1 MFKIALRNLFQEKT
15 RLAISIG
22 GVAFSVLLM
31 ILLQGLNVGFSNVLG
46 QYLGSV
52 KTDIWVAS
60 DNTGNIMDPS
70 FLPPTLGQEL
80 KKIDGV
86 ASAQPFGMQNVTASV
101 NGKDLAFYM
110 IAYDPSTSVGKPS
123 KVSEGSATPSK
134 DEIVIDRI
142 VAKSSKIKIGDSIPF
157 ADKKLKVV
165 GLSEGTFILSTS
177 FAFINKADAG
187 DIYTLPTTTNYWLVS
202 VTPGT
207 DVQTVQSAI
216 NSQIPEVN
224 AHTKGHFVKINVDLV
239 KDIVT
244 PVFGALVVL
253 GALIGIAVI
262 GLTIFTSTIEKA
274 KEYGILKAIGF
285 TNGKLYIIVLEQALI
300 AAIIGYAVGA
310 VLALGLNPLLT
321 GAVPQFI
328 TEIRPIDMAW
338 IFAVTIVMAVIATY
352 IPMRRLNKIDPAEVF
367 KA

>member
-1 MFKIALRNLFQEKT
+1 MFSIALKNLTQEKT
-15 RLAISIG
+15 RLLISIG

-31 ILLQGLNVGFSNVLG
+31 ILLQALNVGFSNVLG

-52 KTDIWVAS
+52 RTDMWVAS
-60 DNTGNIMDPS
+60 ANTGNIMDPS
-70 FLPPTLGQEL
+70 FLPPTLGQQL

-110 IAYDPSTSVGKPS
+110 IAYDSSTDIGKPS
-123 KVSEGSATPSK
+123 KVSEGSATPGEG
-134 DEIVIDRI
+134 EIVVDRI
-142 VAKSSKIKIGDSIPF
+142 IAKSNKIKIGDKIPF

-177 FAFINKADAG
+177 FAFINKADAS

-207 DVQTVQSAI
+207 DVKKVQSAI
-216 NSQIPEVN
+216 NSQIPDVN
-224 AHTKGHFVKINVDLV
+224 AHTKGHFVQVNVDLV

-300 AAIIGYAVGA
+300 AATVGYAVGA

-328 TEIRPIDMAW
+328 TQIRPIDMAW

>member
-1 MFKIALRNLFQEKT
+1 MFRIALRNLFQEKT
-15 RLAISIG
+15 RLAISVG

-52 KTDIWVAS
+52 PTDLWVAS
-60 DNTGNIMDPS
+60 ANTGNIMDPS
-70 FLPPTLGQEL
+70 FLPPTLGQRLE
-80 KKIDGV
+80 KIDGV
-86 ASAQPFGMQNVTASV
+86 ASARPFGMQNVTTSV

-110 IAYDPSTSVGKPS
+110 IAYDSSTNVGKPS
-123 KVSEGSATPSK
+123 KVSEGTATPGQG
-134 DEIVIDRI
+134 EIVIDRI
-142 VAKSSKIKIGDSIPF
+142 VAKSNKIKIGDSIPF

-187 DIYTLPTTTNYWLVS
+187 EIYTLPTTTNYWLVS
-202 VTPGT
+202 VAPGA
-207 DVQTVQSAI
+207 DVKKVQSAI
-216 NSQIPEVN
+216 NSQIPGVN
-224 AHTKGHFVKINVDLV
+224 AHTKDHFVQVNVNLV

-300 AAIIGYAVGA
+300 AAIVGYAVGA

-338 IFAVTIVMAVIATY
+338 IFAVTIAMAIIATY

>member
-1 MFKIALRNLFQEKT
+1 MFFIARRNLFQEKT
-15 RLAISIG
+15 RLAISVG
-22 GVAFSVLLM
+22 GVAFSVMLM
-31 ILLQGLNVGFSNVLG
+31 ILLQGLNVGFSNILG

-52 KTDIWVAS
+52 PTDLWVAS
-60 DNTGNIMDPS
+60 ANTGNIMDPS
-70 FLPPTLGQEL
+70 FLPPTLGQRL
-80 KKIDGV
+80 KNIDGV
-86 ASAQPFGMQNVTASV
+86 TSAQPFGMQNVTTSV

-142 VAKSSKIKIGDSIPF
+142 VAKSNKIKIGDNIPF
-157 ADKKLKVV
+157 AGKKLKVV

-177 FAFINKADAG
+177 FAFINKADASE
-187 DIYTLPTTTNYWLVS
+187 IYVLPTTTNYWLVS
-202 VTPGT
+202 VTPGA
-207 DVQTVQSAI
+207 DVQRVQSAI
-216 NSQIPEVN
+216 NTQIPEVN
-224 AHTKGHFVKINVDLV
+224 AHTKDHFVQVNVNLI

-274 KEYGILKAIGF
+274 KEYGILKAIGI
-285 TNGKLYIIVLEQALI
+285 TNSKLYLIVLEQALI
-300 AAIIGYAVGA
+300 AAIVGYALGA
-310 VLALGLNPLLT
+310 LLSLGLNPLLT

-328 TEIRPIDMAW
+328 TQIRPIDMSW
-338 IFAVTIVMAVIATY
+338 VFAATIIMAIVATY
-352 IPMRRLNKIDPAEVF
+352 IPIRRLNMIDPAEVF

>member
-1 MFKIALRNLFQEKT
+1 MFSIALKNLAQEKT
-15 RLAISIG
+15 RLFISIG

-52 KTDIWVAS
+52 STDLWVAS
-60 DNTGNIMDPS
+60 ANTGNIMDPS
-70 FLPPTLGQEL
+70 FLPPTLGQRLE
-80 KKIDGV
+80 KIDGV
-86 ASAQPFGMQNVTASV
+86 DSARPFGMQNVTTSV

-110 IAYDPSTSVGKPS
+110 IAYDSSTNVGKPS
-123 KVSEGSATPSK
+123 KVSEGIATPGQG
-134 DEIVIDRI
+134 EIVLDRI
-142 VAKSSKIKIGDSIPF
+142 VAKSNNIKIGDSIPF
-157 ADKKLKVV
+157 ADKKLRVA

-177 FAFINKADAG
+177 FAFINKADASK
-187 DIYTLPTTTNYWLVS
+187 IYTLPTTTNYWLVS
-202 VTPGT
+202 VVQGA
-207 DVQTVQSAI
+207 DVQKVQSEI
-216 NSQIPEVN
+216 NSQIPGVN
-224 AHTKGHFVKINVDLV
+224 AHTKDHFVQVNVNLV

-285 TNGKLYIIVLEQALI
+285 TNGRLYIIVLEQALI
-300 AAIIGYAVGA
+300 AATIGYTVGA

-328 TEIRPIDMAW
+328 TQIRPIDMAW
-338 IFAVTIVMAVIATY
+338 IFAITIIMAIIATY